1 MPERLCRHFGTCGGC
16 SAQDI
21 PYPQQLAR
29 KQQAIETL
37 MKQHHFDT
45 TLDAVHPSPQI
56 WYYRNKMEFAFFE
69 ENGSVVC
76 GLHKPGRHYE
86 GFSLKECRIF
96 SEEVPLLIAAVEEE
110 ARQQQYTA
118 YDKYA
123 FKGFLRHVV
132 VRESKALPQRMI
144 NIVTTS
150 ERPLDEQSLVQ
161 RLTALSLDKKI
172 VSVLWTINDSVSDAV
187 VVQRQK
193 VIFGGDSIEELV
205 GGLYFKIF
213 PQSFFQVNPAALP
226 AWYETIRKYAGL
238 TSSQRL
244 LDVYSGIGGIG
255 LCMARHCDFVW
266 GIELLEEL
274 VKNACLNASVNR
286 IKNISFV
293 RGDVSKVLPESGFFK
308 GAVQV
313 MTVNPPRSGLS
324 KKVIKRMCEV
334 NPATIVYSSCNPAS
348 FLQDIKGIM
357 ERVPYRLASVEAF
370 DFFPHTP
377 HVEVVGVLRK

>member
-1 MPERLCRHFGTCGGC
+1 MSDNVCRHFGTCGGC
-16 SAQDI
+16 SAQDV
-21 PYPQQLAR
+21 PYGEQLVR

-45 TLDAVHPSPQI
+45 ALEAVCPSPQV

-110 ARQQQYTA
+110 ARQKRYTA

-123 FKGFLRHVV
+123 FKGFLRHLV

-150 ERPLDEQSLVQ
+150 QETFDEGSFVQ
-161 RLTALSLDKKI
+161 RLTSLPLRKKA
-172 VSVLWTINDSVSDAV
+172 VSILHTINDSVSDAV

-193 VIFGGDSIEELV
+193 VIFGEDGIEEQV
-205 GGLYFKIF
+205 GNLCFRIF

-226 AWYETIRKYAGL
+226 QWYETIREYAGL
-238 TSSQRL
+238 TPSQKL
-244 LDVYSGIGGIG
+244 LDLYSGIGGIG

-266 GIELLEEL
+266 GIELLDDL
-274 VKNACLNASVNR
+274 VKNACLNAALNS

-293 RGDVSKVLPESGFFK
+293 RGDVRTVLPESGFFK
-308 GAVQV
+308 GAAQA

-334 NPATIVYSSCNPAS
+334 NPATMVYSSCNPAS

-357 ERVPYRLASVEAF
+357 EQSCYRLASVAAF

-377 HVEVVGVLRK
+377 HMEVVGLLRK